1 MLDIGSSLTIVKT
14 GIREILAK
22 NATALRRERGLTQEE
37 VCRRAKIDPSYLWGI
52 EKGIRNPSIE
62 VVARLAEVYGVHPYE
77 LLIPK

>member
-1 MLDIGSSLTIVKT
+1 MLDIGSALTIVKT

-37 VCRRAKIDPSYLWGI
+37 VCQQAKIDPSYLWGI

-62 VVARLAEVYGVHPYE
+62 VVARLAKVYGVKPYE
-77 LLIPK
+77 MLMLK